1 MQKYCKYLYA
11 KNMQTV
17 TFNSVLLFA
26 ALLRSAKILPAA
38 VVATGSVDAVLNELA
53 ALLLQLQEV
62 GLLVE
67 DVVDYAME
75 Q

>member
-1 MQKYCKYLYA
+1 
-11 KNMQTV
+11 MQTV

-67 DVVDYAME
+67 DVVEYAME